1 MLAADA
7 KPSSPAE
14 SVARTGRSDMEWQEI
29 VEPVRPFLAAVSRRL
44 EEQLDAFEPEIV
56 EPARYALASRGKQ
69 LRPALVGLAA
79 EASGGIR
86 DEHVNVATI
95 IEMVHLATL
104 VHDDVMDDARIRRQR
119 PTVARQ
125 WGNSV
130 AILLGDALFAHALT
144 MAAAFPTTAVCRAV
158 AAATRTVCS
167 GEIIQTLHQGQF
179 ELAREHYLRVLRMKT
194 AELFALAC
202 SQGASLAGAGE
213 PAVTALHHYG
223 MALGT
228 AYQVYDD
235 CVDLVGREDKVGKSL
250 GTDLSNGKP
259 TLPVIHTLEKAEPKE
274 RAALLRLL
282 EDWKPSNRPQL
293 MEVLRRHDAL
303 AASAETIAGMCRE
316 AAAALAPLPETPGR
330 TALEQAARFL
340 AGRARALM
348 VPRPA

>member
-1 MLAADA
+1 MLAADG
-7 KPSSPAE
+7 KSSSSIK
-14 SVARTGRSDMEWQEI
+14 SVACAGRSDVHWDGI

-44 EEQLDAFEPEIV
+44 EEQMEAFEPEIV
-56 EPARYALASRGKQ
+56 DPARYALASRGKQ

-79 EASGGIR
+79 EACGGIR
-86 DEHVNVATI
+86 DAHVTVATI

-202 SQGASLAGAGE
+202 SQGAALAEAEAGL
-213 PAVTALHHYG
+213 VDTLHRYG

-235 CVDLVGREDKVGKSL
+235 CVDLVGREETVGKSL

-259 TLPVIHTLEKAEPKE
+259 TLPVIHTLEKAPAAE
-274 RAALLRLL
+274 RTALLKLL
-282 EDWKPSNRPQL
+282 EHWKPSHRLRL
-293 MEVLRRHDAL
+293 MAMLERYDAL
-303 AASAETIAGMCRE
+303 AASARTIAGMCQE
-316 AAAALAPLPETPGR
+316 AVAALAPLPPSSGR
-330 TALEQAARFL
+330 VALEQAAAFL
-340 AGRARALM
+340 SEHAQALNAAGTA
-348 VPRPA
+348 